1 MAKGKL
7 KPRVWIASWGG
18 IAFEGRRKPRTMFLF
33 TVAATKEEAEEVFRD
48 GLMGLP
54 GCEGGNLQP
63 TDIQQEAMNFP
74 GTSAMTAKAAVS
86 LGYQFI
92 VPYKR
97 LKRKHIGQLV
107 ALLTKG

>member
-1 MAKGKL
+1 MTKERPKVG
-7 KPRVWIASWGG
+7 IASWGG
-18 IAFEGRRKPRTMFLF
+18 IAFEGRRKPKTMFLF
-33 TVAATKEEAEEVFRD
+33 TVAATEEEAVKTFAD

-54 GCEGGNLQP
+54 GCEGGDLQP
-63 TDIQQEAMNFP
+63 IDIQPEAMNFP
-74 GTSAMTAKAAVS
+74 GTSADTAKAAVS

-107 ALLTKG
+107 SLLMKG